1 MKRIFINSLT
11 ILCFMFQGCSH
22 SCDDQY
28 FFLTI
33 RNESA
38 DTVLCAPGSLR
49 YPPFEAHHF
58 IVLSPGAETKFD
70 TYQSTIDYEGE
81 ANYVVRKMIVDEY
94 GLDRIIRERLYDTIY
109 TCHSYYELESRG
121 FIIKIKQEDFKD

>member
-1 MKRIFINSLT
+1 MKRVLINSLT
-11 ILCFMFQGCSH
+11 ILCFMLQSCSNA
-22 SCDDQY
+22 CDDEY
-28 FFLTI
+28 FILTI

-38 DTVLCAPGSLR
+38 DTVFCAPSSPR
-49 YPPFEAHHF
+49 YLPTEAHHF
-58 IVLSPGAETKFD
+58 TVLPPGAETKYD
-70 TYQSTIDYEGE
+70 MHQSDVDYLGI
-81 ANYVVRKMIVDEY
+81 ADYVVRKMKIDEY